1 MKNQLITILTRRAV
15 NPKPFSTMDIET
27 VSYKG
32 HQIPLMISCKVTSQ
46 TKVFRV
52 KKVGLESVFYM
63 WLDFFDYLESKSE
76 DKINYIFTH
85 NLGGFD
91 GIFLSRFVN
100 AYYPTNKV
108 ETIVDAY
115 NKYVTIRVVIND
127 KTFVFMDSLR
137 IFPVSLQSF
146 CKLFSVE
153 GNLTPYNPKWNKPTI
168 LEDKYEMKE
177 LVKYAGKDSAAL
189 YKALKEAQL
198 TYIDKYGVDIT
209 SVVSLPALA
218 MKILRLNFLRTPIP
232 ILTGFNDYFVRK
244 SYFGGAVD
252 IYKAHGIKCYYYDI
266 RSLYPYAMT
275 KPMPLELI
283 ETLTGS
289 ALDSFDL
296 NSFFGFIELEIH
308 CPKTVKRPVLP
319 LRWQNRTIYPRG
331 NFSGVYFSE
340 EVKDM
345 VNLGYKIVKVKCA
358 KDSLKVIFLM
368 IMLKKCLKL
377 KITQLEQKDG

>member
-1 MKNQLITILTRRAV
+1 
-15 NPKPFSTMDIET
+15 
-27 VSYKG
+27 
-32 HQIPLMISCKVTSQ
+32 
-46 TKVFRV
+46 
-52 KKVGLESVFYM
+52 
-63 WLDFFDYLESKSE
+63 
-76 DKINYIFTH
+76 
-85 NLGGFD
+85 
-91 GIFLSRFVN
+91 
-100 AYYPTNKV
+100 
-108 ETIVDAY
+108 
-115 NKYVTIRVVIND
+115 
-127 KTFVFMDSLR
+127 MDSLR

-153 GNLTPYNPKWNKPTI
+153 GKLTPYNPKWNKPTI

-177 LVKYAGKDSAAL
+177 LVKYAGQDSAAL

-218 MKILRLNFLRTPIP
+218 MKILRLNFLKSPIP

-252 IYKAHGIKCYYYDI
+252 IYKAHGVKCYYYDV

-308 CPKTVKRPVLP
+308 CPATVKRPVLP

-331 NFSGVYFSE
+331 KFSGVYFSE

-345 VNLGYKIVKVKCA
+345 VSLGYKIVKVKCA
-358 KDSLKVIFLM
+358 KRFTKGYIFNDYVKEMFEIKNNSVGAERWIAKLLLNSLYGVFGRRQEQLKTITIPSDMEAAYLTAFPSATILNINDDLSTILFDDKPNYQALDQMKAVFHDKSPFKRSVKANVAIASAITSYSRIHMNRIKQLPYVIYTDTDSA
-368 IMLKKCLKL
+368 
-377 KITQLEQKDG
+377 ITTQPLPEHLIGN